1 LTPDTLKLP
10 THDTVPDWIPSTE
23 EDKAAVWEQVDRL
36 VSDPSFNKS
45 KRYPSLLRFVV
56 AKSLDGESESLKE
69 RVLGIEVF
77 DRPPDYDST
86 RDSIVRVTAA
96 ELRKRILHYY
106 DDPVHQNELRVSLPA
121 GSYVPQFTAPT
132 NWAESRDAGRET
144 HAPNLSY
151 AEEASEPVQEH
162 VLPDEARRSASR
174 PRFKRWAFAAA
185 AVVIVLAVA
194 VLVRRSEKESAF
206 DVFWGPAFQSPVPI
220 LICINDQPLNST
232 QMIDATNPVLM
243 ARAANQTQVMN
254 ASNVSLVVDLTRM
267 FAEHGRTSKVQAQ
280 SRTTFGDLRGGPLV
294 LLGAYNN
301 YWTLKMTAPLR
312 YHFTNNADMTTFWI
326 EDRQAPQMKDWSS
339 DVTPGVRIV
348 KDYALIARF
357 VPSSTGQTIYV
368 IAGLRHPSMEE
379 GVKLLLSPQ
388 LLDQMMSLDAAGK
401 RNKNVEMVIQTE
413 VVDGVA
419 GKPSVLAVHTW

>member
-1 LTPDTLKLP
+1 
-10 THDTVPDWIPSTE
+10 VN
-23 EDKAAVWEQVDRL
+23 RL
-36 VSDPSFNKS
+36 ISDPSLNKS

-56 AKSLDGESESLKE
+56 EKSLGGESECLKE
-69 RVLGIEVF
+69 RILGIEVF
-77 DRPPDYDST
+77 DRPTDYDST

-96 ELRKRILHYY
+96 ELRKRMLHYY

-121 GSYVPQFTAPT
+121 GSYIPQFTPPT
-132 NWAESRDAGRET
+132 SWAESRAAGSGT
-144 HAPNLSY
+144 HAPALSY
-151 AEEASEPVQEH
+151 AEGTPELVQEH
-162 VLPDEARRSASR
+162 VLPDEARPPIPSR
-174 PRFKRWAFAAA
+174 LRFKRWVFAATTFG
-185 AVVIVLAVA
+185 ILLAVA
-194 VLVRRSEKESAF
+194 ALVKRSEKESAF
-206 DVFWGPAFQSPVPI
+206 DAFWGPAFHSPAPI

-267 FAEHGRTSKVQAQ
+267 FAEHGRTSTVQTQ

-312 YHFTNNADMTTFWI
+312 YHFTNNAEMSTFWI

>member
-10 THDTVPDWIPSTE
+10 THEAVPDWVPSTE

-36 VSDPSFNKS
+36 ISDPSFNKS
-45 KRYPSLLRFVV
+45 KRYPSFLRFVV
-56 AKSLDGESESLKE
+56 AKSLDGESDCLKE

-96 ELRKRILHYY
+96 ELRKRMLHYY
-106 DDPVHQNELRVSLPA
+106 DDPTHQNELRVSLPA
-121 GSYVPQFTAPT
+121 GSYIPQFASPSS
-132 NWAESRDAGRET
+132 WMEGREARADKSSAAT
-144 HAPNLSY
+144 ELPVVRAEAP
-151 AEEASEPVQEH
+151 P
-162 VLPDEARRSASR
+162 SR
-174 PRFKRWAFAAA
+174 NTSRFWVKWGAIAT
-185 AVVIVLAVA
+185 LAVA
-194 VLVRRSEKESAF
+194 AIAIAAFLVHRSENESTF
-206 DVFWGPAFQSPVPI
+206 DAFWGPAFHSPSPV

-232 QMIDATNPVLM
+232 QMIDATNPVLV
-243 ARAANQTQVMN
+243 AKSANQTQVLN

-267 FAEHGRTSKVQAQ
+267 LADHGRATKVQAQ
-280 SRTTFGDLRGGPLV
+280 SRTTFGDLRGGPVV

-301 YWTLKMTAPLR
+301 YWTLKMTAQLR
-312 YHFTNNADMTTFWI
+312 FHFTNNADMSTFWI
-326 EDRQAPQMKDWSS
+326 EDRQTPQMRDWSS

-348 KDYALIARF
+348 KDFALIARF
-357 VPSSTGQTIYV
+357 VPTSTGQPIYV

-388 LLDQMMSLDAAGK
+388 LMDQMGTLDTAGE
-401 RNKNVEMVIQTE
+401 RNKNVEIVIKTE

-419 GKPSVLAVHTW
+419 GKPKVLAVHTW